1 MQDCL
6 NSLYKAIRGDLTM
19 KKSYLRW
26 PILIAAILVPVSIS
40 ELKNGSGQEN
50 ETNVIENGSNKYID
64 YLQNARNL
72 LNQTSVEYKNS
83 NYTGAEE
90 LAIVAYLDNFEYVE
104 SELEKKGSH
113 SLMQDIEH
121 MMREELR
128 DLIKN
133 KVNQSELDMHID
145 AIDAKLLEA
154 ISLLKGSK

>member
-1 MQDCL
+1 
-6 NSLYKAIRGDLTM
+6 M
-19 KKSYLRW
+19 KKVYLRW

-40 ELKNGSGQEN
+40 ELKDGSGQEN
-50 ETNVIENGSNKYID
+50 EMTVTENESNKYID

-90 LAIVAYLDNFEYVE
+90 LAIVAYLDNFEYLE

-133 KVNQSELDMHID
+133 KANQSELDMHIS
-145 AIDAKLLEA
+145 ATDAKLLEA
-154 ISLLKGSK
+154 INLLKG

>member
-1 MQDCL
+1 
-6 NSLYKAIRGDLTM
+6 M

-50 ETNVIENGSNKYID
+50 ETNVIENEPNKYID

-121 MMREELR
+121 IMREELR

-154 ISLLKGSK
+154 INLLKGSK

>member
-1 MQDCL
+1 
-6 NSLYKAIRGDLTM
+6 M
-19 KKSYLRW
+19 KKIYLRW

-50 ETNVIENGSNKYID
+50 ETIFAENESNKYID

-90 LAIVAYLDNFEYVE
+90 LAIAAYLDNFEYVE

-133 KVNQSELDMHID
+133 KANQTQLDMHIS
-145 AIDAKLLEA
+145 ATNAKLLEA
-154 ISLLKGSK
+154 IYLLKGSK

>member
-1 MQDCL
+1 
-6 NSLYKAIRGDLTM
+6 M
-19 KKSYLRW
+19 KKIYLRW
-26 PILIAAILVPVSIS
+26 PILITAILVPVSIS
-40 ELKNGSGQEN
+40 ELKNCSGQEN
-50 ETNVIENGSNKYID
+50 ETILTENESNKYID

-90 LAIVAYLDNFEYVE
+90 LAIAAYLDNFEYVE

-113 SLMQDIEH
+113 SLMLDIEH

-133 KVNQSELDMHID
+133 KANQPELDMHIN
-145 AIDAKLLEA
+145 ATDAKLLEA
-154 ISLLKGSK
+154 IYLLKGSK

>member
-1 MQDCL
+1 
-6 NSLYKAIRGDLTM
+6 M
-19 KKSYLRW
+19 KKINLRW
-26 PILIAAILVPVSIS
+26 SIVIAAILVPVSIS

-50 ETNVIENGSNKYID
+50 ETTVTENESNKFID

-72 LNQTSVEYKNS
+72 LNQTSIEYKNS

-113 SLMQDIEH
+113 SLVQEIEH

-133 KVNQSELDMHID
+133 KANQTELDMHIN
-145 AIDAKLLEA
+145 ATDAKLLEA
-154 ISLLKGSK
+154 INLLKG

>member
-1 MQDCL
+1 
-6 NSLYKAIRGDLTM
+6 M
-19 KKSYLRW
+19 KRIYLRW
-26 PILIAAILVPVSIS
+26 PILIAAILVPISIS

-50 ETNVIENGSNKYID
+50 ETIVIENESNKYID

-83 NYTGAEE
+83 NYTGADE
-90 LAIVAYLDNFEYVE
+90 LVIVAYLDNFEYVE

-133 KVNQSELDMHID
+133 KANQSELDMHIS
-145 AIDAKLLEA
+145 ATDAKLLEA
-154 ISLLKGSK
+154 INLLKASK

>member
-1 MQDCL
+1 
-6 NSLYKAIRGDLTM
+6 M
-19 KKSYLRW
+19 KKIYLRW

-50 ETNVIENGSNKYID
+50 ETTVTENESNKFID

-72 LNQTSVEYKNS
+72 LNQTSIEYKNS

-90 LAIVAYLDNFEYVE
+90 LAIAAYLDNFEYVE
-104 SELEKKGSH
+104 SELEKEGSH
-113 SLMQDIEH
+113 SLMQNIEH

-133 KVNQSELDMHID
+133 KANLAELDMHIN
-145 AIDAKLLEA
+145 ATDAKLLEA
-154 ISLLKGSK
+154 INLLKGSK

>member
-1 MQDCL
+1 
-6 NSLYKAIRGDLTM
+6 M
-19 KKSYLRW
+19 KKIHLRW

-50 ETNVIENGSNKYID
+50 ETIFTENESNKYID

-90 LAIVAYLDNFEYVE
+90 LAIAAYLDNFEYVE

-113 SLMQDIEH
+113 GLMQDIEH

-133 KVNQSELDMHID
+133 KANQTQLDMHIN
-145 AIDAKLLEA
+145 ATDAKLLEA
-154 ISLLKGSK
+154 INLLKGSK

>member
-1 MQDCL
+1 
-6 NSLYKAIRGDLTM
+6 M
-19 KKSYLRW
+19 KKVYLTW

-50 ETNVIENGSNKYID
+50 ETTLIENESNKYNN

-128 DLIKN
+128 YLIKN
-133 KVNQSELDMHID
+133 KANQSELDMHIN
-145 AIDAKLLEA
+145 ATDAKLLEA
-154 ISLLKGSK
+154 INLLKG

>member
-1 MQDCL
+1 
-6 NSLYKAIRGDLTM
+6 M
-19 KKSYLRW
+19 KKINLRW
-26 PILIAAILVPVSIS
+26 SIVIAAILVPVSIS
-40 ELKNGSGQEN
+40 ESKNGSGQEN
-50 ETNVIENGSNKYID
+50 ETTVTENESNKYID

-72 LNQTSVEYKNS
+72 LNQTSIEYKNS

-113 SLMQDIEH
+113 SLMQEIEH

-133 KVNQSELDMHID
+133 KANQTELDMHIN
-145 AIDAKLLEA
+145 ATDAKLLEA
-154 ISLLKGSK
+154 INLLKG

>member
-1 MQDCL
+1 
-6 NSLYKAIRGDLTM
+6 M
-19 KKSYLRW
+19 KKVYLTW

-40 ELKNGSGQEN
+40 ELKNGSGQVNETTLIEN
-50 ETNVIENGSNKYID
+50 ESNKYID

-104 SELEKKGSH
+104 SKLEKKGSH

-121 MMREELR
+121 IMREELR

-133 KVNQSELDMHID
+133 KANLAELDMHIN
-145 AIDAKLLEA
+145 ATDAKLLEA
-154 ISLLKGSK
+154 INLLKGSK

>member
-1 MQDCL
+1 
-6 NSLYKAIRGDLTM
+6 M
-19 KKSYLRW
+19 KRIHLRW
-26 PILIAAILVPVSIS
+26 PILIAAILVPISIS

-50 ETNVIENGSNKYID
+50 ETIVIENESNKYID

-83 NYTGAEE
+83 NYTGADE
-90 LAIVAYLDNFEYVE
+90 LVIVAYLDNFEYVE

-121 MMREELR
+121 MMRQELR

-133 KVNQSELDMHID
+133 KANQSELDMHIS
-145 AIDAKLLEA
+145 ATDAKLLEA
-154 ISLLKGSK
+154 INLLKGSK

>member
-1 MQDCL
+1 
-6 NSLYKAIRGDLTM
+6 M
-19 KKSYLRW
+19 KKIYLRW
-26 PILIAAILVPVSIS
+26 PILITAILVPVSIS
-40 ELKNGSGQEN
+40 ELKNCSGQEN
-50 ETNVIENGSNKYID
+50 ETILTENESNKYID

-90 LAIVAYLDNFEYVE
+90 LAIAAYLDNFEYVE

-113 SLMQDIEH
+113 SLMLDIEH

-133 KVNQSELDMHID
+133 KANQTELDMHIN
-145 AIDAKLLEA
+145 ATDAKLLEA
-154 ISLLKGSK
+154 INLLKGSK

>member
-1 MQDCL
+1 
-6 NSLYKAIRGDLTM
+6 M
-19 KKSYLRW
+19 KKVYLRW

-40 ELKNGSGQEN
+40 ELKDGSGQEN
-50 ETNVIENGSNKYID
+50 EMTVTENESNKYID

-72 LNQTSVEYKNS
+72 LKQTSAEYKNS

-90 LAIVAYLDNFEYVE
+90 LAIAAYLDNFEYVE

-133 KVNQSELDMHID
+133 KANQAELDTHIN
-145 AIDAKLLEA
+145 ATDAKLLEA
-154 ISLLKGSK
+154 IYLLKGSK